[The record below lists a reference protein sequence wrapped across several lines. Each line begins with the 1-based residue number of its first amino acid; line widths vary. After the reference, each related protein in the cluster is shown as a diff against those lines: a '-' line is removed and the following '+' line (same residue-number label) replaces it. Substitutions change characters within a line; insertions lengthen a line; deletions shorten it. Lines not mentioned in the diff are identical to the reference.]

1 MTKNRIKSHP
11 ILDIPKKEPAFFY
24 WDKLKLEAIK
34 DEMISS
40 ALFAN
45 NIKIFGHHH
54 KDGSAQ
60 GIFCANGQCAKCTVI
75 ANGIPVKACM
85 TPVRENMIVESVKGL
100 PRLPDVDKN
109 PQISNIEHLEID
121 VLIIGGGPAGLSASL
136 QLEQEKINTI
146 LVDDKDELGGKLVLQ
161 THKFF
166 GSQKDSYAGMRGMD
180 IGGML
185 AQKVEAGSH
194 IKVWKNSTALY
205 VFNDKKVGIL
215 KHGVYKIVT
224 PKVILNAAGAR
235 EKFLR
240 FKGNSLSGVY
250 GAGAFQTLVNRDLV
264 KPTEKLFI
272 IGGGNVGIIAGY
284 HALQAGIKVVGLA
297 EGLPKCGGYKVHED
311 KLKRLGVPIY
321 TSHSIVS
328 ANGEESVS
336 SVTIAGIDKNFK
348 VIEGT
353 HKTFECDTIL
363 IAVGLESVSEFTQE
377 AESAGIKVFAAGDA
391 SQIAEASSAMFNGKI
406 AGVKVVQYFKPD
418 AKQIPESWYEKADIL
433 KSHPGPVQEILALMD
448 EDGIF
453 PVIHCKQEI
462 PCNPCSTVCPEDLI
476 QMQGDPIKGL
486 PKFDGKCKGCMKC
499 LAICPGLAITLV
511 DYRKDHENPVVF
523 LPYEIS
529 NFEVKKND
537 EIALVD
543 VDGKSL
549 GTYKVLGV
557 KATKDSDRTQIVRV
571 RVPKKIAK
579 KVVAFTIQKKE
590 VTKKLTKKIP
600 HDHIQDDE
608 VVCLCERVTAGQI
621 RELVKKGITDMN
633 QIKSLS
639 RAGMGPCGY
648 KTCENLMKQ
657 IFRAEKTA
665 REDIVNNVRRPLY
678 VEVPLGKFANGG
690 Q

>member
-1 MTKNRIKSHP
+1 
-11 ILDIPKKEPAFFY
+11 
-24 WDKLKLEAIK
+24 
-34 DEMISS
+34 
-40 ALFAN
+40 
-45 NIKIFGHHH
+45 
-54 KDGSAQ
+54 
-60 GIFCANGQCAKCTVI
+60 
-75 ANGIPVKACM
+75 
-85 TPVRENMIVESVKGL
+85 
-100 PRLPDVDKN
+100 
-109 PQISNIEHLEID
+109 
-121 VLIIGGGPAGLSASL
+121 
-136 QLEQEKINTI
+136 
-146 LVDDKDELGGKLVLQ
+146 
-161 THKFF
+161 
-166 GSQKDSYAGMRGMD
+166 
-180 IGGML
+180 
-185 AQKVEAGSH
+185 
-194 IKVWKNSTALY
+194 
-205 VFNDKKVGIL
+205 
-215 KHGVYKIVT
+215 
-224 PKVILNAAGAR
+224 
-235 EKFLR
+235 
-240 FKGNSLSGVY
+240 
-250 GAGAFQTLVNRDLV
+250 
-264 KPTEKLFI
+264 
-272 IGGGNVGIIAGY
+272 
-284 HALQAGIKVVGLA
+284 
-297 EGLPKCGGYKVHED
+297 
-311 KLKRLGVPIY
+311 
-321 TSHSIVS
+321 
-328 ANGEESVS
+328 
-336 SVTIAGIDKNFK
+336 
-348 VIEGT
+348 
-353 HKTFECDTIL
+353 
-363 IAVGLESVSEFTQE
+363 
-377 AESAGIKVFAAGDA
+377 
-391 SQIAEASSAMFNGKI
+391 
-406 AGVKVVQYFKPD
+406 
-418 AKQIPESWYEKADIL
+418 
-433 KSHPGPVQEILALMD
+433 
-448 EDGIF
+448 
-453 PVIHCKQEI
+453 
-462 PCNPCSTVCPEDLI
+462 
-476 QMQGDPIKGL
+476 MQGDPIKGL
-486 PKFDGKCKGCMKC
+486 PKFDGNCKGCMKC